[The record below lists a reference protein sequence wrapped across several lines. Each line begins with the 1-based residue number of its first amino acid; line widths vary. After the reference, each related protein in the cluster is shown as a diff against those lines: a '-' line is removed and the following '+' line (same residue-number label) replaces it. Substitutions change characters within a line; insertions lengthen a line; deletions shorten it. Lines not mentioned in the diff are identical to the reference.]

1 MNPITHNF
9 EGLWVGESM
18 NVETSP
24 AHLWRIARNTSNWLF
39 IYHKW
44 EGEDDERGYFS
55 AIVTDEGRSFQI
67 GAANPELRG
76 RGELIDDQHF
86 VIRGW
91 DTNDIRGG
99 RGPHFDVVFSRP
111 GIAELNAR
119 AVYRKFIERQLANEH
134 VIED

>member
-1 MNPITHNF
+1 MNSINHHF

-18 NVETSP
+18 NIETSP

-44 EGEDDERGYFS
+44 EGEEDERDYFS
-55 AIVTDEGRSFQI
+55 ATVNGDGKSFQI
-67 GAANPELRG
+67 GAPHSSG
-76 RGELIDDQHF
+76 RGKALLIDDQHF

-99 RGPHFDVVFSRP
+99 TGPHYDVVFSRP

-119 AVYRKFIERQLANEH
+119 EVYRKFIEQELAKERA
-134 VIED
+134 VED